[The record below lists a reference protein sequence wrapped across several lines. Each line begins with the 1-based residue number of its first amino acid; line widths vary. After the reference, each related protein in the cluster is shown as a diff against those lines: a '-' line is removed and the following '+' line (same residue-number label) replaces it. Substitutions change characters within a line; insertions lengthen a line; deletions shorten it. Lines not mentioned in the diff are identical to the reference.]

1 MAGISEFIDSL
12 VKDGKV
18 FAKDE
23 LKSLLKD
30 AGEDNRLFIR
40 HMGELTEE
48 FIKLRALNQINND
61 EFSELMGNVV
71 DLNKMQFQKLSVA
84 AKARA
89 QKIAN
94 GLTDLV
100 LNSLMALI

>member
-12 VKDGKV
+12 LKDGKT

-23 LKSLLKD
+23 LKALLTEAK
-30 AGEDNRLFIR
+30 EDNRLFIK

-48 FIKLRALNQINND
+48 FIKLRALNQITND
-61 EFSELMGNVV
+61 EFEELMKDVV
-71 DLNKMQFQKLSVA
+71 DLNKMQFRKLSVA

-94 GLTDLV
+94 GLIDLV
-100 LNSLMALI
+100 LNSLLTLI

>member
-1 MAGISEFIDSL
+1 MAGISEFIDTL
-12 VKDGKV
+12 VKDGTT

-23 LKSLLKD
+23 LKALLKEAKD
-30 AGEDNRLFIR
+30 DGRLFIK

-48 FIKLRALNQINND
+48 FIKLRALNQINNS
-61 EFSELMGNVV
+61 EFKELMEDVV

-100 LNSLMALI
+100 INSLIALI